1 MEMQQPTS
9 HELLALAGEIDGQAP
24 VQAQGSILVEAPV
37 GRVWAALS
45 DVANWPAIR
54 ADINTVSQAQPAAT
68 GVIFTWRTG
77 KVAVTSRF
85 GIVDPDHRLTW
96 TTTAPGLAAVHVYA
110 FEMLGPELTRISA
123 AESMDGP
130 AVVAVQ
136 LNNAQLAEGIQSWLI
151 GIKDFFERP

>member
-9 HELLALAGEIDGQAP
+9 LELLALAGEIDGQAP

-45 DVANWPAIR
+45 GVMNWPAIR
-54 ADINTVSQAQPAAT
+54 ADINTVSQAAAAAT
-68 GVIFTWRTG
+68 GVVFTWRTG
-77 KVAVTSRF
+77 EVAVTSRF

-110 FEMLGPELTRISA
+110 FEVLGPALTRISA

-130 AVVAVQ
+130 IVAAVQ
-136 LNNAQLAEGIQSWLI
+136 FNNAQLAERIQSWLI
-151 GIKDFFERP
+151 GIKDFAERP